1 MQIEGDI
8 FRVAV
13 GFDFLTEGIGERAFD
28 EDMGCVFDSRTAV
41 ATAGV
46 CP

>member
-13 GFDFLTEGIGERAFD
+13 GFDFLTEGLGGRALD
-28 EDMGCVFDSRTAV
+28 EDMGCVFDSRAAV
-41 ATAGV
+41 VTAGI
-46 CP
+46 CS